1 MLLQMF
7 LKTKSEVISG
17 SNFKASATLYY
28 AILPLS
34 VCLELKYEYCHILK
48 TLKPILEAQDR

>member
-1 MLLQMF
+1 MF

-17 SNFKASATLYY
+17 SNFKASAPLYY

-34 VCLELKYEYCHILK
+34 VCLALKYEYCHILK